1 MKKKEISKRKLI
13 DTAFIYAIA
22 GLLAG
27 VFHREFTKYM
37 AFTGV
42 TRLGKVHTHLFAL
55 GMIMF
60 LIVTAFALITD
71 LTKSEYFKRFYDY
84 YNFGLIITASMLFAR
99 GVYEVLAISNNL
111 VDAIISWTAGAG
123 HASITIGIAFLFL
136 SLKQVIKD

>member
-1 MKKKEISKRKLI
+1 
-13 DTAFIYAIA
+13 
-22 GLLAG
+22 
-27 VFHREFTKYM
+27 
-37 AFTGV
+37 
-42 TRLGKVHTHLFAL
+42 
-55 GMIMF
+55 MF

-123 HASITIGIAFLFL
+123 HVSITIGIAFLFL